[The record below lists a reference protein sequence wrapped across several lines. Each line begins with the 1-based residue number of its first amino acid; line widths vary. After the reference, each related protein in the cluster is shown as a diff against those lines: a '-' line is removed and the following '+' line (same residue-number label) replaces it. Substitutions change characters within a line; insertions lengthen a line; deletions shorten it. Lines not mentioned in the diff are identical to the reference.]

1 MPKLLK
7 TEEQFE
13 EIIND
18 ATECRVVK
26 REDQIKIKLRTKKLL
41 YIYITDKVKGE
52 ELLKKVKVD
61 KIEY

>member
-26 REDQIKIKLRTKKLL
+26 RDDQIKIKLRTKKLL
-41 YIYITDKVKGE
+41 YIYITDKLKGE

>member
-26 REDQIKIKLRTKKLL
+26 RDDQIKIKLRTKKLL